1 MTIYLIRHGESLSDV
16 NQRYDGDYDDP
27 LTPAGIA
34 QAQTIAQSPLLTDI
48 QAIYTSTK
56 IRAQQTAEILHRTLN
71 IPVTTV
77 SGLAEQDIYGAFLDL
92 AKDQPEEEY
101 RRLGEVL
108 VNKDTAYP
116 GTETYQEFKERVLES
131 FEVLLRLDYE
141 QIAII
146 THGGP
151 IRCIFRELIPSLSI
165 QSLGNGCVIELEL
178 GGTTLDVTQSMG
190 VIWHE

>member
-27 LTPAGIA
+27 LTSAGIA
-34 QAQTIAQSPLLTDI
+34 QAHTVANNHLLTDI
-48 QAIYTSTK
+48 QAIYTSPK
-56 IRAQQTAEILHRTLN
+56 IRAQQTAKIVHNTIN
-71 IPVTTV
+71 VPVTTLP
-77 SGLAEQDIYGAFLDL
+77 GLAEQDIYGAFLEL

-116 GTETYQEFKERVLES
+116 GTETYQEFRDRVLES
-131 FEVLLRLDYE
+131 FNHLIQSDYD

-151 IRCIFRELIPSLSI
+151 IRCIFRELIPSQNL
-165 QSLGNGCVIELEL
+165 QSLENGCVIQIELS
-178 GGTTLDVTQSMG
+178 GTSLDVTQSVG
-190 VIWHE
+190 VIWQE